1 MIGVRWEGLTIH
13 SKLVGDYNLNN
24 IAAALAMAAYFAV
37 APEGAAAAIAGY
49 TPDNNRS
56 QKQVTAHNTLIL
68 DAYNANPSSMQAALE
83 NFAATVS
90 AQPKAVI
97 LGDMRELGEYAAAEH
112 ARMIEL
118 MHRLQISEAYLVGD
132 PVSLSREPTRRVT
145 GLSQTRKRC
154 VPISPNIPCATVSF

>member
-56 QKQVTAHNTLIL
+56 QKQDDGRTT
-68 DAYNANPSSMQAALE
+68 P
-83 NFAATVS
+83 
-90 AQPKAVI
+90 
-97 LGDMRELGEYAAAEH
+97 
-112 ARMIEL
+112 
-118 MHRLQISEAYLVGD
+118 
-132 PVSLSREPTRRVT
+132 
-145 GLSQTRKRC
+145 
-154 VPISPNIPCATVSF
+154 